1 MHGEH
6 GSGSCAIL
14 VRSISRVQISVRA
27 CMGRVANLAEEQVR
41 QASGGAIE
49 DDHIV
54 FGLSNVGLTA
64 HTLLQ

>member
-1 MHGEH
+1 
-6 GSGSCAIL
+6 
-14 VRSISRVQISVRA
+14 
-27 CMGRVANLAEEQVR
+27 MGRVANLAEEQVR